1 MGLAGARWGPIRRMK
16 RSLLDLEVDLLTAT
30 KPLNSL
36 VRPSA
41 FRNDAHEMIIALN
54 LIVAMS
60 IGWIPHPL
68 FL

>member
-1 MGLAGARWGPIRRMK
+1 MN
-16 RSLLDLEVDLLTAT
+16 RSLLDLEVDLVDSHKALE
-30 KPLNSL
+30 LL
-36 VRPSA
+36 GQA
-41 FRNDAHEMIIALN
+41 FRLQNDAHEMIIALN